1 MLNLIQYVYIYYVYN
16 NKAKAFSGA
25 LFSPEKQ
32 GMAIFKGH
40 LWNGESK
47 RHQGLAD
54 LSLLISSRDLLWSL
68 GSLCALH
75 RIHFSPELI
84 EREFPLES
92 PSADAAPAHN
102 ESTLIRAAQ
111 ALGFR
116 IKAAAFAAKKA
127 QSLPL
132 PLLVQLKGNPSN
144 DPADQTAS
152 NAASLALITAADPDN
167 IVYFQ
172 PGSQQPI
179 TCTTSEFE
187 EQHVGRAWLVTPQPE
202 AVVDDDGQSN
212 SASTSSN
219 PSSVTQKF
227 GFGWFRPELLRHK
240 KVWRDVLL
248 ASLALQLVALATPL
262 FTQAIID
269 KVVVH
274 RTQSTLIAIGI
285 AMAIFIV
292 FNGLMSW
299 GRQYLVLHTG
309 NRVDAVLGA
318 AVWEHL
324 LKLPTRYFEHRP
336 TGVVAAR
343 LHAVETIREFV
354 SGAAVSLILDLPFLV
369 ICLGVMLYY
378 SVTLTALAVGILLII
393 AIASFIMAP
402 IFQRQL
408 NEQFLLGAR
417 NQAFVTEHIAGFETV
432 KTLQMEPQLRQRYSG
447 YLATLLSSSF
457 KTKQVANTYNT
468 FATSMEQVMTLG
480 ILILGAY
487 LVMTPEPGAAPFTVG
502 MLVAFQMF
510 AGKLSQPVM
519 RIVGL
524 WTQFQQASLSVQRLG
539 DVMNAPA
546 EPYSLTPKRAHDGQ
560 GKIEIEGLAF
570 RYSEQHPLLYRNLH
584 LNLRPGQTLAIM
596 GPSGCGKST
605 LAKLLL
611 GFYQPTEGS
620 IQIDGVDIRNLSAN
634 ELRAYFGV
642 VPQETILFSGTVLAN
657 LQAGNPN
664 ASFEQV
670 TQAAKLA
677 GIHETVE
684 KLPRGYETEVGE
696 RGVGLS
702 GGQKQRLAIAR
713 ALIKRPK
720 ILIFDEAT
728 SALDSQ
734 TAEAFAKTVNQ
745 LKGKVTMLFIT
756 HAMPKALQVDG
767 VLQIGQQSAS
777 AEGNAPPREGVRELV
792 QVHPSEPLKERSK

>member
-1 MLNLIQYVYIYYVYN
+1 MFGGQFGSQK
-16 NKAKAFSGA
+16 KARPS
-25 LFSPEKQ
+25 
-32 GMAIFKGH
+32 
-40 LWNGESK
+40 
-47 RHQGLAD
+47 LAG
-54 LSLLISSRDLLWSL
+54 SVASIASIPSQDLLWAL

-75 RIHFSPELI
+75 RKPFDARLLQQ
-84 EREFPLES
+84 EFPA
-92 PSADAAPAHN
+92 SADAPHD

-116 IKAAAFAAKKA
+116 IKAIALQAKKA
-127 QSLPL
+127 QGLPL
-132 PLLVQLKGNPSN
+132 PLLVQLKAAG
-144 DPADQTAS
+144 PAA
-152 NAASLALITAADPDN
+152 NEPAGLALITAADADHL
-167 IVYFQ
+167 VYFQ
-172 PGSQQPI
+172 PGSTQPI
-179 TCTTSEFE
+179 TCSIAEFDSL
-187 EQHVGRAWLVTPQPE
+187 HNGSAWLATPESETVT
-202 AVVDDDGQSN
+202 DDDGQS
-212 SASTSSN
+212 AS
-219 PSSVTQKF
+219 PSSVTAKF
-227 GFGWFRPELLRHK
+227 GFSWFRPELLRHK

-274 RTQSTLIAIGI
+274 RTQSTLVAIGI
-285 AMAIFIV
+285 AMAIFTV
-292 FNGLMSW
+292 FNALMSW

-354 SGAAVSLILDLPFLV
+354 SGAAVSLILDLPFLL

-378 SVTLTALAVGILLII
+378 SVPLTGLAVGILLII
-393 AIASFIMAP
+393 AVASFIMAP
-402 IFQRQL
+402 VFQRQL

-457 KTKQVANTYNT
+457 KTKQIANTYNT
-468 FATSMEQVMTLG
+468 FATTLEQIMTLG

-487 LVMTPEPGAAPFTVG
+487 LVMTPEPGAPVFTVG

-510 AGKLSQPVM
+510 AGKLSQPVL

-560 GKIEIEGLAF
+560 GRIEIEGLGF
-570 RYSEQHPLLYRNLH
+570 RYSEQHPLLYRNMQLS
-584 LNLRPGQTLAIM
+584 LKPGQTLAIM
-596 GPSGCGKST
+596 GPSGSGKST

-620 IQIDGVDIRNLSAN
+620 IQIDGIDIRNLSAN
-634 ELRAYFGV
+634 ELRSYFGV
-642 VPQETILFSGTVLAN
+642 VPQETILFSGTIIAN
-657 LQAGNPN
+657 LQAGNPG
-664 ASFEQV
+664 ATFEQV

-677 GIHETVE
+677 GIHETIE
-684 KLPRGYETEVGE
+684 KLPQGYETEVGE

-728 SALDSQ
+728 SALDANTS
-734 TAEAFAKTVNQ
+734 EAFAKTINQ

-756 HAMPKALQVDG
+756 HAMPKALQVDDVLHIGKGAG
-767 VLQIGQQSAS
+767 VLHS
-777 AEGNAPPREGVRELV
+777 APPIAQTPPPEQAL
-792 QVHPSEPLKERSK
+792 